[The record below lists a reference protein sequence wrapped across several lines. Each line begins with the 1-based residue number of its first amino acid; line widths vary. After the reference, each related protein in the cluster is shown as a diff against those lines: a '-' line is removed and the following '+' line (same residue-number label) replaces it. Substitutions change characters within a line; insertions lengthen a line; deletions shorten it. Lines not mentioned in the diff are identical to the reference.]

1 MAHNT
6 PEQNGV
12 IEHLNRTLVKKA
24 HAMLFDSG
32 LPKTLWGYAVLH
44 ANYIK
49 NCTYTRA
56 LLDKTP
62 YEVMHQEKPNL
73 HDSQEWGSDVFVKI
87 KQGDKLEP

>member
-1 MAHNT
+1 MVHDT

-12 IEHLNRTLVKKA
+12 TECLNCTLVEKA
-24 HAMLFDSG
+24 CAMLFVSG
-32 LPKTLWGYAVLH
+32 LPKTLWGYAILH

-56 LLDKTP
+56 LHDKMP
-62 YEVMHQEKPNL
+62 YEVMDQEKPNL
-73 HDSQEWGSDVFVKI
+73 CDSHEWGSHVFVKI